1 MPYPASVK
9 PLLDDLLFSLAFARS
24 WGTKPIAPCPDLVGL
39 DAFAARIGSHEL
51 VRNRT
56 ESTIGREKRQGK
68 DKCLCRTR
76 EEGDEIAPVHLLR
89 SQIRIDQ

>member
-1 MPYPASVK
+1 MGDRILSTFDLNSPGGVPYPASVK

-24 WGTKPIAPCPDLVGL
+24 WGTKQIAPCPDLVGL

-56 ESTIGREKRQGK
+56 ESARPGTRYVSQKRARRE
-68 DKCLCRTR
+68 
-76 EEGDEIAPVHLLR
+76 I
-89 SQIRIDQ
+89 